1 VGDNHNDVPMLKAA
15 DRAFLIEPKT
25 PTMQA
30 ESGAEVFT
38 SFEELLNHAPE
49 PPAAPAA
56 APAED
61 TEP

>member
-1 VGDNHNDVPMLKAA
+1 
-15 DRAFLIEPKT
+15 
-25 PTMQA
+25 MQA